1 MGCKCCCMLGT
12 TFLQSSWHP
21 ADSCPGGQSSGCVC
35 PGGSAAKWE
44 FSSGIVGENT
54 HHLKNVFFILEL
66 RPIICYWA
74 EVRLVTNIF
83 PDSEMTAWSVSSGK
97 SGNGKPTWEVWDW
110 TSAGPCSVLS
120 SPTDAPISDK
130 SQLPNT
136 TTPYLPPKIT
146 VFNPL
151 PFLISYNKI
160 LWHQMHRS
168 LQVLMQN
175 NIICC
180 LCGSKLCPMGDHWS
194 YVDIW

>member
-1 MGCKCCCMLGT
+1 MGCKCCCMLGI

-54 HHLKNVFFILEL
+54 HHLKNVFFVLEL

-151 PFLISYNKI
+151 PF
-160 LWHQMHRS
+160 
-168 LQVLMQN
+168 
-175 NIICC
+175 
-180 LCGSKLCPMGDHWS
+180 
-194 YVDIW
+194 

>member
-54 HHLKNVFFILEL
+54 HHLKTVFFVLEL

-74 EVRLVTNIF
+74 EFILVTNIF
-83 PDSEMTAWSVSSGK
+83 PDSEMTAWSVASGK

-120 SPTDAPISDK
+120 SPTDAPDLRQVSAPK
-130 SQLPNT
+130 YNHSVS
-136 TTPYLPPKIT
+136 PPKNYCFQPSAF
-146 VFNPL
+146 FN
-151 PFLISYNKI
+151 FLQQDFVAS
-160 LWHQMHRS
+160 
-168 LQVLMQN
+168 
-175 NIICC
+175 
-180 LCGSKLCPMGDHWS
+180 DA
-194 YVDIW
+194 